1 MPFFLKNSIQISKL
15 EGSSERKN
23 KTLKNLLQV
32 LFSNVLQYKRFK
44 ERVLNTLNL
53 IQLNKLRKKN
63 RLPSFGTSSNLQVW
77 NQFGK
82 CKFKKSIL
90 QRLLIKSKKP
100 KLV

>member
-53 IQLNKLRKKN
+53 IQLNKLRKKEQFTEFWN
-63 RLPSFGTSSNLQVW
+63 FEQSSSLEPIW
-77 NQFGK
+77 K
-82 CKFKKSIL
+82 M
-90 QRLLIKSKKP
+90 
-100 KLV
+100 